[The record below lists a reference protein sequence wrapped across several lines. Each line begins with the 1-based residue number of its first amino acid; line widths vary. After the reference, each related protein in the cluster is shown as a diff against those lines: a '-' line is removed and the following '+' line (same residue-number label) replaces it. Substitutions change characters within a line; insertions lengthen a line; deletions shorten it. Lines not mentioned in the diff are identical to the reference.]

1 MELKNLN
8 FDKKL
13 KRKNFFLSL
22 GAGVA
27 GYFALRSLPF
37 KLFSKK
43 NYSTKAESKT
53 SSRVKINPLAVSRKN
68 IGGNNV

>member
-8 FDKKL
+8 LNKRM
-13 KRKNFFLSL
+13 KRKNFFFSL

-27 GYFALRSLPF
+27 GYFAFRSLPF
-37 KLFSKK
+37 KMLSKK
-43 NYSTKAESKT
+43 MKPTGSESRN
-53 SSRVKINPLAVSRKN
+53 SRIKINPLAVSRKN

>member
-8 FDKKL
+8 FDKRM
-13 KRKNFFLSL
+13 KRKNFFISL
-22 GAGVA
+22 VAGVA

-43 NYSTKAESKT
+43 INSNKAEKT
-53 SSRVKINPLAVSRKN
+53 NSRVKVNPLAVSRKN

>member
-1 MELKNLN
+1 MEMKNLN
-8 FDKKL
+8 FDKKM
-13 KRKNFFLSL
+13 KRKNFFISLS
-22 GAGVA
+22 AGVA

-43 NYSTKAESKT
+43 ISSDKTENKT

-68 IGGNNV
+68 TGGSNV